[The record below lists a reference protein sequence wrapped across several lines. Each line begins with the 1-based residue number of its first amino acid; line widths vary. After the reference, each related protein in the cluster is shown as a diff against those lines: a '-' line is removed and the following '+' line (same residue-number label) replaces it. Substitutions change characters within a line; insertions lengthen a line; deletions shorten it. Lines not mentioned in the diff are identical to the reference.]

1 MNVAILGYGTV
12 GKSVV
17 EIINRNFD
25 DIKIKHILVKN
36 LEEGDSELLTTSFDD
51 IINDKEVDV
60 VLEMINGDNPTY
72 SFISRALK
80 SGKNVISSNKLT
92 IATHLEEYV
101 KLAKENNV
109 QIRYE
114 ASVGGGI
121 PNIQGIIKASRIDY
135 LDSVLGIMNG
145 TSNYILDHVKKDNE
159 SFDVVLQKA
168 IDLGYAEKDPTAD
181 IGGFDIQRKIMISS
195 SLAYRGICDLESV
208 WVTGIENVTLE
219 ITNKL
224 DEIGYNV
231 KLIGSSIRKENKYYM
246 SVEPTALSKDST
258 IANVNENYNLI
269 QIKGDTIG
277 TLEFFGQG
285 AGGDPTANAMI
296 QDLLDIK
303 DNRKDN
309 ISFDNCL
316 EISKKLDYSNYLV
329 FTSAREIFK
338 DVIIEEN
345 NSYIK
350 TKKINSEL
358 KEKLMIE
365 ARIADEK
372 LFYVRIEGE

>member
-219 ITNKL
+219 IINKL